1 MKRNYHKLLILIF
14 SLMTVWMVAFPT
26 EAAASSPRI
35 SISNNTIMYVSG
47 EGDAESSIIW
57 SSLDRTT
64 IKEIVVESGITGL
77 GDRIFRGFSNVTSV
91 EIASTVTHIGMEAFN
106 GCSSLGQLKIP
117 ASVTK
122 IGDYAF
128 AQCTALYYIGLVRGL
143 ESIGSYAFS
152 DCVSLPKV
160 SLPASL
166 NQIGDNIFSGCQK
179 LTEIAL
185 QYGSTSFSVQ
195 DKVLFNANGTVLI
208 AYPKGLGLQIASGG
222 QPSGLYQV
230 PEGTLIIGKYAF
242 SGCNGL
248 LDVTLPES
256 VQTIENNAFSN
267 CQNLQA
273 VTIPKSVTS
282 IGAGSFYNCPN
293 LTIYGERGSY
303 AQTYASSNNI
313 PFKEL
318 QGPQL
323 GLSDRSISVSVIG
336 MPTYEQQVAA
346 AKTLT
351 VTNLSERPVKVETQM
366 YKGEYPVD
374 GASAV
379 FWPGN
384 PVATLN
390 QGESLKHTVTPRE
403 VRCGR
408 YEYSLHVFANDELY
422 AEVPVYITFTHNP
435 SLVVG
440 TRPTCTVEGVKEH
453 YKCYICNRLFWDRE
467 CTQPV
472 ANISETVIPAL
483 GHDWDEPTYSWSEEN
498 TQARAT
504 RVCRRDP
511 SHIDTETVDTKY
523 EEIMKP
529 TCTTMGI
536 GGYTAVFENPA
547 FQEQTKKVD
556 IPALGHDWSD
566 WEVIDEPTCEEPGH
580 NVRYCS
586 RCNDF
591 EVEEIPALGHDWDEP
606 MYSWS
611 EDYTEARA
619 ECICKRDRSH
629 VLIETV
635 PTKYEEIAKPTC
647 TTIGIGVYTAVF
659 KNPAFKEQTMR
670 VEIPALGH
678 DWGDWVG
685 KEKPTCEKPGLN
697 VRFCSRCDAVETEE
711 IPALG
716 HEWGEPVYLWSED
729 NKQVDALCRCE
740 RDSSHVL
747 TETAY
752 TEYTVTK
759 EPTCEEEGVGTYRAG
774 FINKVFWGQ
783 TKDVPIPPLGH
794 DYGEPT
800 YTWSEDN
807 TKVRA
812 QAICKRD
819 PSHVIEEEVNTEYT
833 VTKEPTCTEEGIG
846 TYTAGFEHKIFWGQ
860 TKDVKIPALGHDYKE
875 VEGTAIK
882 PTCTEDGKEADQ
894 QCSRCKDLIKGKVI
908 PALGHKEEM
917 IPAVDPTCTK
927 DGFTEGK
934 KCSVCGALL
943 EEPKVVPALGH
954 DWDDPTY
961 TWSEDNA
968 QVTAECVCKRDSSH
982 VITETVDTELTV
994 TKKPTCTEDG
1004 FGTYTAGFINKIFWG
1019 QTKEAAIPAT
1029 GHSWDQGVVTTPPT
1043 TTAEGVKTY
1052 TCTACGATRTETIPK
1067 LTPAADPELGT
1078 VTTLDGKAKALSEN
1092 GDPAG
1097 SSFSILQVKGKKVKK
1112 TSITIAWKPVP
1123 KATGYVVYGAP
1134 CGSKYTK
1141 LRDIAGTSF
1150 KQSSLKKGKYYKY
1163 FVAAHDKNGNIL
1175 ATSKTVHIATTGGKK
1190 GNTKSVKLNKK
1201 KASLKVGKTFKLK
1214 ATLKNGKLKVK
1225 NHRKVAYETDNPKVA
1240 TVSRSGKIK
1249 AVGKGTC
1256 YVYAYA
1262 QNGVF
1267 ARCKVTVK

>member
-91 EIASTVTHIGMEAFN
+91 KIASTVTHIGMEAFN

-117 ASVTK
+117 ESVTK

-128 AQCTALYYIGLVRGL
+128 AQCTSLYYIGLVRGL

-185 QYGSTSFSVQ
+185 EYGSTSFSVQ

-303 AQTYASSNNI
+303 AQTYADSNNI

-336 MPTYEQQVAA
+336 MPTYDQQVAA

-440 TRPTCTVEGVKEH
+440 VRPTCTVEGVKEH

-523 EEIMKP
+523 EEVIKP

-536 GGYTAVFENPA
+536 GVYTAVFENP
-547 FQEQTKKVD
+547 
-556 IPALGHDWSD
+556 
-566 WEVIDEPTCEEPGH
+566 
-580 NVRYCS
+580 
-586 RCNDF
+586 
-591 EVEEIPALGHDWDEP
+591 
-606 MYSWS
+606 
-611 EDYTEARA
+611 
-619 ECICKRDRSH
+619 
-629 VLIETV
+629 
-635 PTKYEEIAKPTC
+635 
-647 TTIGIGVYTAVF
+647 
-659 KNPAFKEQTMR
+659 
-670 VEIPALGH
+670 
-678 DWGDWVG
+678 
-685 KEKPTCEKPGLN
+685 
-697 VRFCSRCDAVETEE
+697 
-711 IPALG
+711 
-716 HEWGEPVYLWSED
+716 
-729 NKQVDALCRCE
+729 
-740 RDSSHVL
+740 
-747 TETAY
+747 
-752 TEYTVTK
+752 
-759 EPTCEEEGVGTYRAG
+759 
-774 FINKVFWGQ
+774 
-783 TKDVPIPPLGH
+783 
-794 DYGEPT
+794 
-800 YTWSEDN
+800 
-807 TKVRA
+807 
-812 QAICKRD
+812 
-819 PSHVIEEEVNTEYT
+819 
-833 VTKEPTCTEEGIG
+833 
-846 TYTAGFEHKIFWGQ
+846 
-860 TKDVKIPALGHDYKE
+860 
-875 VEGTAIK
+875 
-882 PTCTEDGKEADQ
+882 
-894 QCSRCKDLIKGKVI
+894 
-908 PALGHKEEM
+908 
-917 IPAVDPTCTK
+917 
-927 DGFTEGK
+927 
-934 KCSVCGALL
+934 
-943 EEPKVVPALGH
+943 
-954 DWDDPTY
+954 
-961 TWSEDNA
+961 
-968 QVTAECVCKRDSSH
+968 
-982 VITETVDTELTV
+982 
-994 TKKPTCTEDG
+994 
-1004 FGTYTAGFINKIFWG
+1004 
-1019 QTKEAAIPAT
+1019 
-1029 GHSWDQGVVTTPPT
+1029 
-1043 TTAEGVKTY
+1043 
-1052 TCTACGATRTETIPK
+1052 
-1067 LTPAADPELGT
+1067 
-1078 VTTLDGKAKALSEN
+1078 
-1092 GDPAG
+1092 
-1097 SSFSILQVKGKKVKK
+1097 
-1112 TSITIAWKPVP
+1112 
-1123 KATGYVVYGAP
+1123 
-1134 CGSKYTK
+1134 
-1141 LRDIAGTSF
+1141 
-1150 KQSSLKKGKYYKY
+1150 
-1163 FVAAHDKNGNIL
+1163 
-1175 ATSKTVHIATTGGKK
+1175 
-1190 GNTKSVKLNKK
+1190 
-1201 KASLKVGKTFKLK
+1201 
-1214 ATLKNGKLKVK
+1214 
-1225 NHRKVAYETDNPKVA
+1225 
-1240 TVSRSGKIK
+1240 
-1249 AVGKGTC
+1249 
-1256 YVYAYA
+1256 
-1262 QNGVF
+1262 
-1267 ARCKVTVK
+1267 